1 MIPNNIQIGED
12 GVKFRLSWVGP
23 INALGYLVCC
33 ARDSEFTVE
42 RRCFFVPCIGAD
54 GVSLDMGGGVW
65 FFRIGTLA
73 GNLNYRGRVVWS
85 NIYGPCSNVGA
96 LGRPPPPHGSNVI
109 SLLHNRPIISGIR
122 VNVSY
127 DRAAYIAI
135 FECSRSADL
144 RASDTQWTFHIDTV
158 RRGSVDC
165 LHMEYPHR
173 YYVRCFGMDGAEFPA
188 DRIEPLGTGI
198 QFQGVPEKPIKHFD
212 TAIQSLHRAD
222 QAILRRNENERNI
235 TFLSHADYVRY
246 QAARARAGVDSVR
259 RV

>member
-42 RRCFFVPCIGAD
+42 RRCFFIPCIGAD
-54 GVSLDMGGGVW
+54 GVSLDMGGGTW

-85 NIYGPCSNVGA
+85 NIYGPCSNAGA
-96 LGRPPPPHGSNVI
+96 RPPPPHGSNII
-109 SLLHNRPIISGIR
+109 SLLHNRPIVSGIR

-127 DRAAYIAI
+127 DRAAYIVI

-165 LHMEYPHR
+165 LHMEHPHR
-173 YYVRCFGMDGAEFPA
+173 YYVRCFGMDGAEFPT
-188 DRIEPLGTGI
+188 DRIVPLGVGL

-246 QAARARAGVDSVR
+246 QAARARSGVDSVR